1 MKTIFKHLGI
11 IALASL
17 AACVSCTKEENGVDP
32 GQKNGLRTLS
42 ISVDLATKVNS
53 VGPTIQWDAGEENLS
68 VIGLVDGSPRMYK
81 FTKAAA
87 ESKSTE
93 ATFTSAVEIP
103 ASAELLYAVYPYKSD
118 YDWDGTGDPS
128 LSLTLKNEQS
138 CFDNGGVSAHPLM
151 AGKISE
157 NSVTLKQVCSF
168 LKFTLPAR
176 SGAASYVRYIYVR
189 GTGVAGN
196 VDVDFSGS
204 DPVASAGD
212 ADYMRVLTKSEGEK
226 NGDVYV
232 PVLPGTYSSL
242 TIELEYTDG
251 HSNYLRTTNNSNTLE
266 RGKYKDLGT
275 ASGPFVVSTGVSSAT
290 LDGTTL
296 SLSGTAN
303 VWKYFGVD
311 NSKYTF
317 KFAYKDSEAENWT
330 EVTADSPTGDGTA
343 VTFTKD
349 VTVTAGK
356 TYNVKTVIVADGAT
370 SNSEQVNSSAAGLKT
385 VTLSA
390 RTDIDS
396 YVYNAPSTSDLHK
409 IVDASDNDIFPV
421 VSSGA
426 ARAKTW
432 DGSAW
437 SDAGDISFASS
448 PYPKLLGGS
457 FTKDGFSFDFWDTTG
472 DTYYYLINGGAANAY
487 FLFPIKLNT
496 MRRNSVRIRCPGG
509 RTIKTI
515 TIAKP
520 ASGSLNLNWN
530 IYNAGTDGGSYTAL
544 TEGTNYSVD
553 ASTAGEKGGKKVFTI
568 LTPISGNCYW
578 LGLTSSSYNGFQTI
592 TVEYE

>member
-1 MKTIFKHLGI
+1 MEGIIMKTIFKHFGI
-11 IALASL
+11 IALAAL

-42 ISVDLATKVNS
+42 ISVDFATKVNS
-53 VGPTIQWDAGEENLS
+53 DGPTIKWDAAKDNLS

-81 FTKAAA
+81 FTKA
-87 ESKSTE
+87 EGSKSTE

-103 ASAELLYAVYPYKSD
+103 ASAELLYAVYPYNSK

-128 LSLTLKNEQS
+128 LSLILKNEQS

-151 AGKISE
+151 AGKISG

-176 SGAASYVRYIYVR
+176 SGSASNVRYIYVR

-204 DPVASAGD
+204 DPIASAGD
-212 ADYMRVLTKSEGEK
+212 ADYMRVTTKDAGTKS
-226 NGDVYV
+226 GDVYV

-290 LDGTTL
+290 LEGTTL

-311 NSKYTF
+311 NSKYAF
-317 KFAYKDSEAENWT
+317 KFTYKDSEAEDIAANWT
-330 EVTADSPTGDGTA
+330 EVTADSPTGDGNT

-356 TYNVKTVIVADGAT
+356 TYNVKAVVVASGVT
-370 SNSEQVNSSAAGLKT
+370 SESTEETTAAKSKKT
-385 VTLSA
+385 VTINA
-390 RTDIDS
+390 ATNDDFANF
-396 YVYNAPSTSDLHK
+396 VYSTPSKDYHI
-409 IVDASDNDIFPV
+409 IVNESGDPIFPTITAWFK
-421 VSSGA
+421 G
-426 ARAKTW
+426 KTKVY
-432 DGSAW
+432 DGSAFGE
-437 SDAGDISFASS
+437 SQDFNGELKKFV
-448 PYPKLLGGS
+448 GGTL
-457 FTKDGFSFDFWDTTG
+457 TKDGCEFV
-472 DTYYYLINGGAANAY
+472 
-487 FLFPIKLNT
+487 IKN
-496 MRRNSVRIRCPGG
+496 
-509 RTIKTI
+509 
-515 TIAKP
+515 
-520 ASGSLNLNWN
+520 
-530 IYNAGTDGGSYTAL
+530 
-544 TEGTNYSVD
+544 
-553 ASTAGEKGGKKVFTI
+553 
-568 LTPISGNCYW
+568 
-578 LGLTSSSYNGFQTI
+578 SSSYYVRYNNAIRFKVQHGFQIVCPSGHTITKITLNGASDANFAFNWGLNTAFSLNGFIVTPAAI
-592 TVEYE
+592 TEAPFKYEWVISPKVAGQSYWVISGAPQCAFTSLEVEYEY